1 MRKSWVVRCLVV
13 VCLLAAVRAE
23 AADKKP
29 ANSKDQ
35 KIIVGYISAGGRPL
49 VASSVAADKM
59 TRINYAFFHLKGNEI
74 VEGSPRDAAN
84 LAVLTGLKKDHPG
97 LAVLISVGGGSG
109 SGGFSDMALT
119 KEGRAAFVDSAVA
132 LMEKYNLDG
141 LDVDW
146 EYPGYTHHNDKVRPV
161 EDKLTYTLLLK
172 ELRLRFNVEER
183 KLHRHLITSSATGW
197 TTEWLEHTQMKEA
210 SKWLDTVN
218 LMCYDYYRVDDH
230 NTGHDAPL
238 YTNPAD
244 PKGVST
250 DRSVRENLAAGVPL
264 KKLVIGVP
272 FYGKTWKD
280 VPSANNGLFQPI
292 AAPVSGTPGYGQI
305 AATMLGK
312 PGWVRYWDPVA
323 QAPYLYNAE
332 THVFVTYDDVESEA
346 LKTKYVKDKGLAG
359 VMFWQYTQDPDN
371 VLLDAVDA
379 GLGMSPAH

>member
-1 MRKSWVVRCLVV
+1 
-13 VCLLAAVRAE
+13 
-23 AADKKP
+23 
-29 ANSKDQ
+29 
-35 KIIVGYISAGGRPL
+35 
-49 VASSVAADKM
+49 
-59 TRINYAFFHLKGNEI
+59 
-74 VEGSPRDAAN
+74 
-84 LAVLTGLKKDHPG
+84 
-97 LAVLISVGGGSG
+97 
-109 SGGFSDMALT
+109 
-119 KEGRAAFVDSAVA
+119 VA
-132 LMEKYNLDG
+132 LVEKYNLDG

-161 EDKLTYTLLLK
+161 EDKPDYTLLLK
-172 ELRLRFNVEER
+172 ELRLRFNVEQK
-183 KLHRHLITSSATGW
+183 KLGRHLITSSATGW
-197 TTEWLEHTQMKEA
+197 STEWLDHTEMREA

-244 PKGVST
+244 PKAFST
-250 DRSVRENLAAGVPL
+250 DRSVRENLAAGVPA

-280 VPSANNGLFQPI
+280 VPAANNGLWQPV

-332 THVFVTYDDVESEA
+332 THVFLTYDDVESEA

-359 VMFWQYTQDPDN
+359 VMFWQYTQDPSN
-371 VLLDAVDA
+371 TLLDAIDA
-379 GLGMSPAH
+379 GLGMTPGK

>member
-1 MRKSWVVRCLVV
+1 MRKSWLVWSAVV
-13 VCLLAAVRAE
+13 VCLLAAVRVE
-23 AADKKP
+23 AADKK
-29 ANSKDQ
+29 AKQQ
-35 KIIVGYISAGGRPL
+35 KIIGGYISAGGRPL
-49 VASSVAADKM
+49 VAGSVAADKM

-74 VEGSPRDAAN
+74 VEGSARDAEN

-119 KEGRAAFVDSAVA
+119 KEGRTAFVDSAVA
-132 LMEKYNLDG
+132 LVEKYNLDG

-161 EDKLTYTLLLK
+161 EDKPDYTLLLK
-172 ELRLRFNVEER
+172 ELRLRFNVEQK
-183 KLHRHLITSSATGW
+183 KLGRHLITSSATGW
-197 TTEWLEHTQMKEA
+197 STEWLDHTEMREA

-244 PKGVST
+244 PKAFST
-250 DRSVRENLAAGVPL
+250 DRSVRENLAAGVPA

-280 VPSANNGLFQPI
+280 VPAANNGLWQPVP
-292 AAPVSGTPGYGQI
+292 APVSGTPGYGQI

-332 THVFVTYDDVESEA
+332 THVFLTYDDVESEA

-359 VMFWQYTQDPDN
+359 VMFWQYTQDPSN
-371 VLLDAVDA
+371 TLLDAIDA
-379 GLGMSPAH
+379 GLGMTPGK